1 MFTRKSVGSAY
12 CKPTQVKMDLMTL
25 TLVEGHPH
33 WYTLVDYNCDS
44 GLENATNSV
53 CQDFFSTIVT
63 LNLDKGHLHCCAL
76 KVLTKECYIAHFDD
90 CIDHS
95 VRENASDTVFP
106 RFSLSPCDL
115 G

>member
-44 GLENATNSV
+44 VLEN
-53 CQDFFSTIVT
+53 
-63 LNLDKGHLHCCAL
+63 GH
-76 KVLTKECYIAHFDD
+76 
-90 CIDHS
+90 
-95 VRENASDTVFP
+95 
-106 RFSLSPCDL
+106 
-115 G
+115 

>member
-44 GLENATNSV
+44 GLEK
-53 CQDFFSTIVT
+53 C
-63 LNLDKGHLHCCAL
+63 H
-76 KVLTKECYIAHFDD
+76 
-90 CIDHS
+90 
-95 VRENASDTVFP
+95 
-106 RFSLSPCDL
+106 
-115 G
+115 